1 MFLVNS
7 LNEKLKRTMNEMDTV
22 ETETSK
28 FQYTQ
33 KPFSKAIISLP
44 KEGRISEYT
53 YNQLQ
58 SMSPKEWGKTFTL
71 PKLKEKWNKKFKLN
85 FNLNHKKFPDDLISA
100 KVKESKT
107 YIKDLID
114 PDVLGIKNK
123 KWNNSCNPNQC
134 NYPDVKK
141 NIFEVSHGLNSCHVT
156 KLKEKKTEEGVDSR
170 NYLYVDG
177 SKWNSS
183 TILENSEKKENSEK
197 LLNKAK
203 INTFKHW
210 RNTETDRMN
219 ESPLP
224 ISEDRKK
231 LELTR
236 FYKTYKSP
244 KEDAIFRYSTMQKV
258 KELTWIE
265 REKTKNEVLK
275 DNPANCNCIEKI
287 NSLIDKKL
295 YNTYKDKYKELTD
308 KSKKTGISDNSIKHW
323 KDEEIVEKMKIKYNV
338 IWK

>member
-1 MFLVNS
+1 
-7 LNEKLKRTMNEMDTV
+7 
-22 ETETSK
+22 
-28 FQYTQ
+28 
-33 KPFSKAIISLP
+33 
-44 KEGRISEYT
+44 
-53 YNQLQ
+53 
-58 SMSPKEWGKTFTL
+58 
-71 PKLKEKWNKKFKLN
+71 
-85 FNLNHKKFPDDLISA
+85 
-100 KVKESKT
+100 
-107 YIKDLID
+107 
-114 PDVLGIKNK
+114 
-123 KWNNSCNPNQC
+123 
-134 NYPDVKK
+134 
-141 NIFEVSHGLNSCHVT
+141 
-156 KLKEKKTEEGVDSR
+156 
-170 NYLYVDG
+170 
-177 SKWNSS
+177 
-183 TILENSEKKENSEK
+183 
-197 LLNKAK
+197 
-203 INTFKHW
+203 
-210 RNTETDRMN
+210 MN

-323 KDEEIVEKMKIKYNV
+323 KDFGFFVEYFHSI
-338 IWK
+338 